1 VQTRWLSALF
11 GIAAVVLFFGV
22 TARTVQQLAR
32 DPELNWDMLPA
43 MALALEWEEKDPVE
57 LHKQT
62 YALAQ
67 TELPPEA
74 YAQLTGQGV
83 RAIRAQDPAAFHEHL
98 AFYRARVLYSIA
110 VRLLHRQG
118 MALSAATWWVPL
130 GCYVCV
136 SLLALAWAASHL
148 SLGPAALFALG
159 LAHTPAL
166 LNQANTSSADG
177 MAALFVALGAWALI
191 ERNLF
196 AVAAPLFTLAIGARP
211 DTVILIGFLAA
222 TLFFV
227 LPKDERPSPL
237 ALLLWVVASGVI
249 VYWLSQF
256 AGEYGWW
263 PLMQISFVEKAVHPA
278 ELPTTPDWSEY
289 FSILRHQVETLPGDG
304 YVKTPAGEVTGS
316 TGVLAYAGLGFVA
329 LAMAWRVEP
338 RVFALVLAL
347 LLTFLT
353 RFFLFPQIWDR
364 FFAPLYTLVPLALVS
379 LVVPRV
385 PAPVPRP
392 RTLRRPGS
400 SSSGAPIVQ
409 RPYP

>member
-11 GIAAVVLFFGV
+11 GIAALALFLGV
-22 TARTVQQLAR
+22 MARTVQQLAR

-57 LHKQT
+57 LHRQT

-67 TELPPEA
+67 TELAPEA
-74 YAQLTGQGV
+74 YARLTAPGV
-83 RAIRAQDPAAFHEHL
+83 RAVRAQDPAAFHEHL

-118 MALSAATWWVPL
+118 MALSAATWWIPL
-130 GCYVCV
+130 GCYVLV

-148 SLGPAALFALG
+148 SLGPAALFSLG

-166 LNQANTSSADG
+166 LNQASTSSADG

-196 AVAAPLFTLAIGARP
+196 FVAAPLFTLAIGARP

-222 TLFFV
+222 ALFFV
-227 LPKDERPSPL
+227 LPQEERPSWI
-237 ALLLWVVASGVI
+237 AMAAWVVASGAF

-278 ELPTTPDWSEY
+278 ELPTSPDWNEY
-289 FSILRHQVETLPGDG
+289 FAILRHQVEGLPGDG

-316 TGVLAYAGLGFVA
+316 TGVLAYGALGLVA
-329 LAMAWRVEP
+329 LGMAWRVEP

-347 LLTFLT
+347 LLTFTT

-379 LVVPRV
+379 LVVPRA
-385 PAPVPRP
+385 PAPAPRP
-392 RTLRRPGS
+392 RTLRRPVS
-400 SSSGAPIVQ
+400 SSSSVQ
-409 RPYP
+409 RPY